1 MQSRPMRRVIG
12 SLFAV
17 ACAVLGANAAFAA
30 DPQGTWV
37 RPSTGTQVDFYNC
50 NGGLCAKIVA
60 VKDPAKKNTVG
71 TVIMSGAKKT
81 ADNKWQGNL
90 LNTENGN
97 TYSGYVTLEGAGLKL
112 EGCALGGMVCSGETW
127 QRVK

>member
-1 MQSRPMRRVIG
+1 MQSRPMRLVIG

-81 ADNKWQGNL
+81 ADNQWQGNL